1 MRRLRD
7 ESGVTLVEV
16 LVASIISL
24 VILGA
29 TLTAFGG
36 LVRQRHYADRQTEA
50 EAAARQG
57 SDRLARQLRNLA
69 SPADV
74 ITNVQASTQPKSV
87 DRNLPFD
94 LIFKDIDDQRPAGSL
109 NSANVRRVRYCLQ
122 TSGAVPGAGF
132 SASANRGVLWM
143 QTQSWTTVLPPAV
156 PATLECPGTGWPEQ
170 RIVADHLVNAAA
182 SPVRAVFRYSG
193 DTGLVTDTSDA
204 ARETI
209 SRVEPTLI
217 LDADPARRPTPTQL
231 TTSVILRNQNRA
243 PIARFTYTLLNPL
256 LSATTCSVQLN
267 GSASEDPESK
277 PLEYEWYVDGQPL
290 TDQEGVV
297 VQLVLPKGTH
307 DFQLKVYDPAHLQG
321 TSATETHTC

>member
-1 MRRLRD
+1 MTRVRD
-7 ESGVTLVEV
+7 ESGITLVEV
-16 LVASIISL
+16 LVASVISL

-29 TLTAFGG
+29 TLTAFTG
-36 LVRQRHYADRQTEA
+36 LVRQRHYMDRQTEA
-50 EAAARQG
+50 ETVARQG
-57 SDRLARQLRNLA
+57 SERLARQLRNLA
-69 SPADV
+69 SPADI

-94 LIFKDIDDQRPAGSL
+94 LIFKDIDDERPPGSL

-132 SASANRGVLWM
+132 SAAPDRGVLWVQS
-143 QTQSWTTVLPPAV
+143 QTWTTALPPAV
-156 PATLECPGTGWPEQ
+156 PATTECPGTGWTTQ
-170 RIVADHLVNAAA
+170 RIAADHVVNAAE
-182 SPVRAVFRYSG
+182 SPMRSVFRYSG
-193 DTGLVTDTSDA
+193 DSGLVTDTGDA
-204 ARETI
+204 ARESI

-217 LDADPARRPTPTQL
+217 VDADPTRRPAATRV

-243 PIARFTYTLLNPL
+243 PIARFTYTLLNPV
-256 LSATTCSVQLN
+256 LSPTTCSVQLN

-277 PLEYEWYVDGQPL
+277 PLEYEWYVDDQPL
-290 TDQEGVV
+290 AEEGVV

-307 DFQLKVYDPAHLQG
+307 NFQLKVYDRAELQG